1 MQTCANGILH
11 ERFADKYL
19 ALWPSAIETVPFLHY
34 TPGGRYLLLSTL
46 GCNLSCPGCVSH
58 MLVDDP
64 DLIAGALLKA
74 DPDEIL
80 NQVRDHSCLGVIF
93 CLNEPSVSFHTL
105 INTAKTLKKEGL
117 LVGCASN
124 GCMESPVLR
133 QILPY
138 LDMVNIGMKGLSDDV
153 YRTCG
158 SPCGVKQVLD
168 NIKIIHDTRIHL
180 EVSVVFE
187 ARREH
192 EITNL
197 ARHLSY
203 LSAEIPLHIMRFI
216 PFNGADN
223 DCEPAPDDAEKL
235 VTQCKTWLNWVYLF
249 NTPGTYNLSSYCPDC
264 KTLLIERTFYGPMG
278 ARLTNRIYQSECTC
292 GRTIPVFGEYYR
304 NDGYEP
310 RFRGGYRTSVL
321 LDMVSG
327 TLNQLGI
334 YDKKVVSRVLV
345 QILSGDW
352 LEKLQT
358 FFATPEGYIEY
369 IRTLGQ
375 FADTQDLV
383 HPLLGFYTERL
394 EQITKFVTNLRH
406 PRVFCALSHP
416 YLASYPD
423 KMEVALAARAG
434 GDVLNYQIS
443 YTESRPHPLSREEF
457 MALQPEII
465 LCLGMGISD
474 TSDFLHHC
482 HIEGLLAPAIETEQ
496 VYCIPKKYPVSG
508 IRWILALE
516 YFANLLHPEIIRF
529 SLEED
534 EKYLNTLLN
543 DIQTNQTNTRI

>member
-1 MQTCANGILH
+1 MQTCENGILH

-19 ALWPSAIETVPFLHY
+19 ALWPSAIETVPFLHH

-74 DPDEIL
+74 NPDDIL
-80 NQVRDHSCLGVIF
+80 KQVREHCCLGVIF
-93 CLNEPSVSFHTL
+93 CLNEPSVSFQTL
-105 INTAKTLKKEGL
+105 IHTAKTLKKEGL

-124 GCMESPVLR
+124 GCMEQPILR
-133 QILPY
+133 QLLPY
-138 LDMVNIGMKGLSDDV
+138 LDMINIGMKGLSDDV

-158 SPCGVKQVLD
+158 SPCDVEQVL
-168 NIKIIHDTRIHL
+168 NSIRIIHEAQVHL
-180 EVSVVFE
+180 EISVVFE
-187 ARREH
+187 AGREH
-192 EITNL
+192 EITDL
-197 ARHLSY
+197 ARHLSHI
-203 LSAEIPLHIMRFI
+203 SAEIPLHVMRFI
-216 PFNGADN
+216 PFNGAD
-223 DCEPAPDDAEKL
+223 DQCEPAPEDAEMI
-235 VTQCKTWLNWVYLF
+235 VSRCKTWLNWVYLF
-249 NTPGTYNLSSYCPDC
+249 NTPGTCNLSSYCPDC
-264 KTLLIERTFYGPMG
+264 GSLLIERTFYGPMG
-278 ARLTNRIYQSECTC
+278 ARLTNRIYQQECTC
-292 GRTIPVFGEYYR
+292 GRTIPVFGEYYK

-327 TLNQLGI
+327 TLYQLGI
-334 YDKKVVSRVLV
+334 CDKMVVSRVLV

-369 IRTLGQ
+369 IRTLGLL
-375 FADTQDLV
+375 ADAQDLV

-394 EQITKFVTNLRH
+394 EQITKSVANIRH

-434 GDVLNYQIS
+434 GSVLNYQIA

-457 MALQPEII
+457 MSLQPEVI
-465 LCLGMGISD
+465 LCLGMGKSD

-482 HIEGLLAPAIETEQ
+482 QNEGLLAPAIETGQ
-496 VYCIPKKYPVSG
+496 IYCIPKQYPVSG
-508 IRWILALE
+508 VRWVLALE
-516 YFANLLHPEIIRF
+516 YIANLLHPEVIRF
-529 SLEED
+529 SLEDD
-534 EKYLNTLLN
+534 ERYLNTLLY
-543 DIQTNQTNTRI
+543 DIQTNQKSIRI